1 MAKTQHTVALRKE
14 KPENDIQESSI
25 APRKSKNGATQ
36 QTKMKMEEFAAEI
49 AKTAMPRRTA
59 IKWAVERY
67 GVAEATA
74 SVYYAAA
81 MRYLRPDDPQKYR
94 EELIDRNFAILEEML
109 QTALKRGDLKNANAI
124 INTLNRMVG
133 ISGNK
138 VEIKDE
144 SQSGTSKTITI
155 SFA

>member
-1 MAKTQHTVALRKE
+1 MAKTQHTIALRKE
-14 KPENDIQESSI
+14 DPENDVAENSI
-25 APRKSKNGATQ
+25 AVHKSKGVSPR
-36 QTKMKMEEFAAEI
+36 TKVKMEEFAAEI
-49 AKTAMPRRTA
+49 AKTAMPRRA
-59 IKWAVERY
+59 ALKWAMERY

-74 SVYYAAA
+74 SMYYAAA

-133 ISGNK
+133 IGGNK
-138 VEIKDE
+138 VEIKDNGP
-144 SQSGTSKTITI
+144 SGETKTITI

>member
-1 MAKTQHTVALRKE
+1 MRVEELAETIVKT
-14 KPENDIQESSI
+14 
-25 APRKSKNGATQ
+25 G
-36 QTKMKMEEFAAEI
+36 M
-49 AKTAMPRRTA
+49 RRTTA
-59 IKWAVERY
+59 LKWAQERF
-67 GVAEATA
+67 GVSYDT
-74 SVYYAAA
+74 SKTYYAAA

-133 ISGNK
+133 IGGNK

>member
-1 MAKTQHTVALRKE
+1 MPKAKALQIKQPKNDVPDESVKLRKE
-14 KPENDIQESSI
+14 NVPSN
-25 APRKSKNGATQ
+25 R
-36 QTKMKMEEFAAEI
+36 TKIIMEEFAEEI

-59 IKWAVERY
+59 IKWAAERY

-74 SVYYAAA
+74 SSYYAAA
-81 MRYLRPDDPQKYR
+81 MRYLRPSDPEKYR
-94 EELIDRNFAILEEML
+94 EEIIDKNFAILEKML

-133 ISGNK
+133 IGGNK
-138 VEIKDE
+138 VEIKDNGP
-144 SQSGTSKTITI
+144 SGETKTITI